1 MKSFKQIKPQMGARP
16 IEWTPERIETFWDF
30 ESHFPERYFTYHNGD
45 ALLRL
50 AERHVEHDGI
60 VADFGAGSG
69 ILFEKLL
76 KRGVR
81 AAAIEISPESQK
93 RLELIAKKYPNLHQ
107 GVFTTEEAAAALAGK
122 CSVVYLVEVIEHLD
136 VEARAAVLRNVHHLL
151 KPGGHLVLSTPND
164 ECLEDSLILE
174 PSTGRFFHRWQHLFS
189 FTYQDIVVILS
200 KAGFSEVRTI
210 TCSLGRNR
218 LVSFLK
224 WLRNFLCQGKD
235 VNLIAV
241 ARK

>member
-1 MKSFKQIKPQMGARP
+1 VKSFKQIKPQKGARP
-16 IEWTPERIETFWDF
+16 IEWTSERIESFWDF
-30 ESHFPERYFTYHNGD
+30 ESNFPERYFTYHNGD
-45 ALLRL
+45 ALLRF

-81 AAAIEISPESQK
+81 AVAIEISPESQK
-93 RLELIAKKYPNLHQ
+93 RLEAIAKKYPKVSQ
-107 GVFTTEEAAAALAGK
+107 GVFTTEEAAASLAGK

-136 VEARAAVLRNVHHLL
+136 VEARAAVLRNVLHLL

-189 FTYQDIVVILS
+189 FTYQDLVVILS
-200 KAGFSEVRTI
+200 KAGFSEVRTM
-210 TCSLGRNR
+210 TLNFGRNR
-218 LVSFLK
+218 VVSFLK
-224 WLRNFLCQGKD
+224 WLRAFLRRDKD
-235 VNLIAV
+235 LNLVAI